1 MRKVHCS
8 PNFAITRTTCFDNSL
23 KKTEL
28 SRRLVT
34 GAATAPLVLDCRR
47 ADHPLRSM
55 IWDFIFAESFF
66 EISKRALL
74 VLFETDRVGGEP
86 RIDSGLDGGK
96 PRVTIRRTLGGDS
109 ASLLGQ
115 LKIRDTALVSLLP

>member
-1 MRKVHCS
+1 
-8 PNFAITRTTCFDNSL
+8 
-23 KKTEL
+23 
-28 SRRLVT
+28 
-34 GAATAPLVLDCRR
+34 
-47 ADHPLRSM
+47 M

-66 EISKRALL
+66 QIPKRALL

-115 LKIRDTALVSLLP
+115 LKIRDTALVSLLPEHSHCAQLHFQWGYALRCGLVEDLLGTLVGRSFLASAGLG